1 MNLCKSSS
9 ELKSLARG
17 SLLGKYG
24 TVIGAMLIV
33 EMITLAIS
41 FITSNA
47 VNQNN
52 IYGMIIYYAITL
64 ITELIGAVFIIGQNS
79 IYLNIA
85 CERPY
90 KVSDVFN
97 GFKLHPDKAI
107 IVQLILILISAACIL
122 PFGISV
128 GVYYVTRNSLFIL
141 MISLLGVL
149 GIILIVYFM
158 LLFSQTYYLLLDFPE
173 YTVREL
179 LTLSKEVMKGN
190 KGRLFYLYISFIPL
204 FLLCLLSCGIGFFF
218 IIPYLNMTLA
228 QFYLNLIE
236 CRENNKIVIE

>member
-9 ELKSLARG
+9 ELKSLAKQ

-24 TVIGAMLIV
+24 TIIGAMLIV

-64 ITELIGAVFIIGQNS
+64 ITELISAVFIIGQIS
-79 IYLNIA
+79 IYLNIS

-107 IVQLILILISAACIL
+107 IVQLILILISVTCIL

-149 GIILIVYFM
+149 GTVLIVYFM

-173 YTVREL
+173 YTVKEL

-190 KGRLFYLYISFIPL
+190 KGRLFYIYISFIPL
-204 FLLCLLSCGIGFFF
+204 FLLGLLSCGIGFFF

-228 QFYLNLIE
+228 KFYLNLIE

>member
-9 ELKSLARG
+9 ELKSLAKG

-24 TVIGAMLIV
+24 TVIGALLIV

-47 VNQNN
+47 VNQDS
-52 IYGMIIYYAITL
+52 IYGMITYYAITL
-64 ITELIGAVFIIGQNS
+64 ITELISAVFIIGQIS

-107 IVQLILILISAACIL
+107 IVQFILMLISFACIL

-128 GVYYVTRNSLFIL
+128 GIYYVTRNSLLIL
-141 MISLLGVL
+141 VMSLFGVL
-149 GIILIVYFM
+149 GAVLIIYFM
-158 LLFSQTYYLLLDFPE
+158 LLFSQTFYLLLDFPE
-173 YTVREL
+173 YTVGEL
-179 LTLSKEVMKGN
+179 LLLSKEVMKGS
-190 KGRLFYLYISFIPL
+190 KGRLFYIYIGFIPM
-204 FLLCLLSCGIGFFF
+204 FLLGLLSCGIGFLF
-218 IIPYLNMTLA
+218 IIPYLNMTLT